1 MLNIVICGSGAFARE
16 LYCWIRQSEAHQNIK
31 FKGFLDKDNASLVSF
46 KLDEYYLGHEDSYV
60 LASDDHCLI
69 AISDVHLRKSI
80 YEKLK
85 GRGFKFFNYA
95 HESVVFGGSVQ
106 FGDANIICPYS
117 VLTANISIGNANI
130 FNINTTI
137 GHDVVV
143 DSFNTFS
150 SHCDLTGYVSVGNA
164 NFFGSRVSLL
174 PKCRIG
180 YNNKVAAGSVVYKG
194 IKNDAIYL
202 GNPARK
208 VGSNA

>member
-1 MLNIVICGSGAFARE
+1 MLNIVVCGSGAFARE
-16 LYCWIRQSEAHQNIK
+16 LYFWIRQSEVHQNIK
-31 FKGFLDKDNASLVSF
+31 FKGFLDQDNGSLVSF
-46 KLDEYYLGHEDSYV
+46 KLDKYYLGNENDYV
-60 LASDDHCLI
+60 PASDDRCLI
-69 AISDVHLRKSI
+69 AISDVHLRKNV

-85 GRGFKFFNYA
+85 GRGFNFFNYA
-95 HESVVFGGSVQ
+95 HESVVFGDSVQ

-150 SHCDLTGYVSVGNA
+150 SHCDLTGYASVGDS

-180 YNNKVAAGSVVYKG
+180 CNNKVAAGSVVYKG

-208 VGSNA
+208 VADNV